1 MKINALTLNNFRAFP
16 GPNDQTF
23 ALDGKNLLVYGEN
36 GAGKSSVFH
45 ALKTFFS
52 FGLPNDVGETCNAF
66 SHVLDHWIEVEFDD
80 GQPPA
85 RWDGPPAVPTRL
97 PDVRVL
103 QAALRRGCLDY
114 KSLLDTNY
122 GQGDNTI
129 NLFQIAVGPLLGD
142 YSVPISGGGSKTI
155 SNLWEAVVQ
164 AKPSYNSRK
173 AIEAA
178 NVACLAFNQ
187 GFSLALEAIQR
198 EVDRLLDAL
207 PVQEAFLNRLNFSGV
222 FYDRDARNFGGTA
235 LEPVMS
241 LRGHTIDRP
250 QHFLNEAR
258 LSALGL
264 AIYLAGRLTSVP
276 TSGSDLKL
284 LVMDDV
290 LIGIDLSN
298 RLPLLDL
305 LRERFAD
312 WQIVLLTHDRV
323 WFEMARMHTQGGGKW
338 NSVEIFDRVCAERG
352 IPCPVVRK
360 VSGKVAKGCLDDAK
374 RFLDDP
380 RGPYEAAAANYAR
393 SGFELTLKAFCEHH
407 GVPVRYKQEARYVT
421 SEDFLGAAEDWLRDK
436 QKPFLDASL
445 ERVKM
450 FRSVV
455 LNQGSHSGP
464 PNIARSE
471 IAGAI
476 AAVEALLKLTERNT
490 DTDADATAKATELAN
505 GTTREEWIA
514 SLGYVRGAFAVK
526 VRKFCKDKS
535 VKVKFGEYAVKPLW
549 KAVHDDHAHRFTGG
563 VTSLPVDIE
572 GKREW
577 YIDPITDA
585 QLQGLTQAD
594 LHALIAILDQ
604 WP

>member
-1 MKINALTLNNFRAFP
+1 MKINTLTLNNFRAFP
-16 GPNDQTF
+16 GPEPQTF
-23 ALDGKNLLVYGEN
+23 TLGGKNLLVYGEN
-36 GAGKSSVFH
+36 GTGKSSVFQ

-52 FGLPNDVGETCNAF
+52 FGLPDDVGETCNAF
-66 SHVLDHWIEVEFDD
+66 SGVLEHWLEVKFDD

-85 RWDGPPAVPTRL
+85 RWHGPPTTPTRL
-97 PDVRVL
+97 PDGRVL
-103 QAALRRGCLDY
+103 EAALRRGCLNY

-122 GQGDNTI
+122 GQGSDTV

-142 YSVPISGGGSKTI
+142 YSVPISGGGTATI
-155 SNLWEAVVQ
+155 AQLWEEVRQ
-164 AKPSYNSRK
+164 AKPSYNSKRQ
-173 AIEAA
+173 
-178 NVACLAFNQ
+178 VALATSTALAFNQ

-198 EVDRLLDAL
+198 EVDRLLNVL
-207 PVQEAFLNRLNFSGV
+207 PAKEAFLNSLNFSGV
-222 FYDRDARNFGGTA
+222 FYDRDARDFDGMK

-241 LRGHTIDRP
+241 LRGHMIDRP

-258 LSALGL
+258 LSALAL

-276 TSGSDLKL
+276 TGGNDLKL

-338 NSVEIFDRVCAERG
+338 NSVEIFDRVCPERD
-352 IPCPVVRK
+352 IPCPVIRK
-360 VSGKVAKGCLDDAK
+360 VNSKAAKGCLDDAR
-374 RFLDDP
+374 RFLNDP
-380 RGPYEAAAANYAR
+380 TGPYEAAAANYAR
-393 SGFELTLKAFCEHH
+393 SGFELTLKAFCEHYSI
-407 GVPVRYKQEARYVT
+407 PVRYKQEAQKIS
-421 SEDFLGAAEDWLRDK
+421 SEEFLGAAEKWLGDK

-471 IAGAI
+471 IEGAI
-476 AAVEALLKLTERNT
+476 AAVEALLKLTERNA
-490 DTDADATAKATELAN
+490 DTDADATAKATELAQ
-505 GTTREEWIA
+505 GATREEWIA
-514 SLGYVRGAFAVK
+514 SLGYIRGAFAVK
-526 VRKFCKDKS
+526 VRKFCKDKG

-549 KAVHDDHAHRFTGG
+549 KAIHDNHTNRFTGTAAS
-563 VTSLPVDIE
+563 VPTDIE
-572 GKREW
+572 SERALFIEL
-577 YIDPITDA
+577 ITDA
-585 QLQGLTQAD
+585 QLQALTQAN
-594 LHALIAILDQ
+594 LHDLIAILNR